1 MKLGFKRWFAKR
13 RTGTAPPYRTN
24 CPPGTATVPDKL
36 SPRYDNRTGQ
46 TVPPVRPG
54 TVKWTHTYETIS
66 IADEHFAVPVGD
78 CGNYHQLVCMN
89 GTGRLLFDLLG
100 QDFTE
105 KEIAERMS
113 EKFDI
118 SPETAAKDVGQ
129 GIRLL
134 KESGAIMP

>member
-1 MKLGFKRWFAKR
+1 MKLGFKRWLAKR

-54 TVKWTHTYETIS
+54 MVKWTHTYETIS

-78 CGNYHQLVCMN
+78 CGNYHQMVCMN
-89 GTGRLLFDLLG
+89 GTGIYMFDLLQ

-105 KEIAERMS
+105 KEIVERMS
-113 EKFDI
+113 ERYKMP
-118 SPETAAKDVGQ
+118 PETLAKDVRQ
-129 GIRLL
+129 GIQALL
-134 KESGAIMP
+134 EIGAIAG